1 MKIWWILVQRDLLMA
16 WRRSSDIFSVVMFFV
31 LAVVLFPLGV
41 GPELDTLRKIAP
53 GIIWVAALLA
63 AMLSLDQ
70 LFQSDADDGSLDL
83 LLLAPT
89 PLETIVIA
97 KCCAHWMVTGLPL
110 ILVAPILGILLN
122 LPLSGFAVMI
132 ITLVI
137 STPTISLL
145 GSVGAALTIG
155 ARRGGVLVALLILPL
170 LTPILIMSAN
180 AVDLA
185 LVGLNYTPLIA
196 LLGAFFLICLVV
208 CPFVAAAALR
218 LAAE

>member
-83 LLLAPT
+83 LLLAPI

-122 LPLSGFAVMI
+122 LPLSGFAVMM
-132 ITLVI
+132 ITLII

-185 LVGLNYTPLIA
+185 LMGLNYTPLIA
-196 LLGAFFLICLVV
+196 LLGAFFLICLVI

>member
-1 MKIWWILVQRDLLMA
+1 MRIWWAIVRRDLSIA
-16 WRRSSDIFSVVMFFV
+16 WHRLSDVFSVVMFFV

-41 GPELDTLRKIAP
+41 GPGLETLRQIAP

-70 LFQSDADDGSLDL
+70 VFQVDADDGSLDL
-83 LLLAPT
+83 LILAPI
-89 PLETIVIA
+89 PLETIVVA
-97 KCCAHWMVTGLPL
+97 KCLAHWMVTGLPL
-110 ILVAPILGILLN
+110 ILAAPILGVLLN
-122 LPLSGFAVMI
+122 LPYHGLAVMI
-132 ITLVI
+132 ITLFVA
-137 STPTISLL
+137 TPTISLL

-185 LVGLNYTPLIA
+185 LVGLNYGPLI
-196 LLGAFFLICLVV
+196 LLLVAFFLICLVI
-208 CPFVAAAALR
+208 CPVVGAAALR
-218 LAAE
+218 LAVE

>member
-1 MKIWWILVQRDLLMA
+1 MQRDLLMA

-83 LLLAPT
+83 LLLAPI

-122 LPLSGFAVMI
+122 LPLSGFAVMMV
-132 ITLVI
+132 TLII

-196 LLGAFFLICLVV
+196 LLGALFLICLVI

>member
-70 LFQSDADDGSLDL
+70 LFQSDADEGSRDL
-83 LLLAPT
+83 LLLAPI

-122 LPLSGFAVMI
+122 LPLSGFVVMI

-196 LLGAFFLICLVV
+196 LLGALFLICLVV

>member
-83 LLLAPT
+83 LLLAPI

-122 LPLSGFAVMI
+122 LPLSGFAVMM
-132 ITLVI
+132 ITLII

-196 LLGAFFLICLVV
+196 LLGALFLICLVI

>member
-83 LLLAPT
+83 LLLAPI

-122 LPLSGFAVMI
+122 LPLSGFAVMMV
-132 ITLVI
+132 TLVI

-196 LLGAFFLICLVV
+196 LLGAFFLICLVI

>member
-1 MKIWWILVQRDLLMA
+1 MIA
-16 WRRSSDIFSVVMFFV
+16 GRRLSDAVAVVMFFV

-41 GPELDTLRKIAP
+41 GPELEILQRIAP

-83 LLLAPT
+83 LVLAPI
-89 PLETIVIA
+89 PLETIVLA

-110 ILVAPILGILLN
+110 ILAAPILGFLLN
-122 LPLSGFAVMI
+122 LPATGHFVML
-132 ITLVI
+132 ITLIVA
-137 STPTISLL
+137 TPTISLL
-145 GSVGAALTIG
+145 GSVGAALTVG

-170 LTPILIMSAN
+170 LTPILIMSAS

-185 LVGLNYTPLIA
+185 LAGLNYVPLV
-196 LLGAFFLICLVV
+196 LL
-208 CPFVAAAALR
+208 
-218 LAAE
+218 

>member
-83 LLLAPT
+83 LVLAPI

-110 ILVAPILGILLN
+110 ILVTPILGILLN
-122 LPLSGFAVMI
+122 LPLSGFAVMMV
-132 ITLVI
+132 TLII

>member
-1 MKIWWILVQRDLLMA
+1 MRIWWILLQRDLLMA
-16 WRRSSDIFSVVMFFV
+16 WRRSSDIFSVVFFFI

-83 LLLAPT
+83 LLLAPI
-89 PLETIVIA
+89 PLETIVVA

-122 LPLSGFAVMI
+122 LPLSGLAVMM

>member
-1 MKIWWILVQRDLLMA
+1 MHRDLLTA
-16 WRRSSDIFSVVMFFV
+16 WRRLSDVVSVVMFFI

-83 LLLAPT
+83 LLLAPI

-122 LPLSGFAVMI
+122 LPLSGFVVMI

-196 LLGAFFLICLVV
+196 LLGALFLICLVV
-208 CPFVAAAALR
+208 CPFVAAVALR

>member
-1 MKIWWILVQRDLLMA
+1 MQRDLLMA

-83 LLLAPT
+83 LLLAPI

-122 LPLSGFAVMI
+122 LPLSGFVVMI

-185 LVGLNYTPLIA
+185 LVGLNYAPLIA

>member
-1 MKIWWILVQRDLLMA
+1 MRAWWILVQRDLLMA
-16 WRRSSDIFSVVMFFV
+16 WRRSSDIFSVVMFFI

-83 LLLAPT
+83 LLLAPI

-122 LPLSGFAVMI
+122 LPLSGLAVMI
-132 ITLVI
+132 LTLVI

-196 LLGAFFLICLVV
+196 LLGAFFLICLVI

>member
-1 MKIWWILVQRDLLMA
+1 MRIWWILVQRDLLMA
-16 WRRSSDIFSVVMFFV
+16 WRRLSDIFSVLMFFV

-41 GPELDTLRKIAP
+41 GPELDTLRRIAP

-83 LLLAPT
+83 LLLAPI

-122 LPLSGFAVMI
+122 LPLSGLAVMI
-132 ITLVI
+132 ITLFI
-137 STPTISLL
+137 STPAISLL

-155 ARRGGVLVALLILPL
+155 ARRGGALVALLILPL

-185 LVGLNYTPLIA
+185 LVGLNYTPLIL
-196 LLGAFFLICLVV
+196 LLGAFFLICLVI
-208 CPFVAAAALR
+208 CPLVAAAALR
-218 LAAE
+218 LAVE

>member
-83 LLLAPT
+83 LLLAPI

-208 CPFVAAAALR
+208 SPFVAAAALR

>member
-1 MKIWWILVQRDLLMA
+1 MKAWWAIVRRDLMIA
-16 WRRSSDIFSVVMFFV
+16 GRRLSDAVAVVMFFV

-41 GPELDTLRKIAP
+41 GPELEILQRIAP

-83 LLLAPT
+83 LVLAPI
-89 PLETIVIA
+89 PLETIVLA

-110 ILVAPILGILLN
+110 ILAAPILGFLLN
-122 LPLSGFAVMI
+122 LPATGHFVML
-132 ITLVI
+132 ITLIVA
-137 STPTISLL
+137 TPTISLL
-145 GSVGAALTIG
+145 GSVGAALTVG

-170 LTPILIMSAN
+170 LTPILIMSAS

-185 LVGLNYTPLIA
+185 LAGLNYVPLV
-196 LLGAFFLICLVV
+196 LLLLAFFLVSVV
-208 CPFVAAAALR
+208 LCPLASAAALR
-218 LAAE
+218 LAVE

>member
-83 LLLAPT
+83 LLLAPI

-110 ILVAPILGILLN
+110 ILVAPILGIMLN

-196 LLGAFFLICLVV
+196 LLGALFLICLVV
-208 CPFVAAAALR
+208 CPFVAAVALR

>member
-16 WRRSSDIFSVVMFFV
+16 WRRSSDIFSVVMFFI

-83 LLLAPT
+83 LLLAPI

-122 LPLSGFAVMI
+122 LPLSGLAVMI
-132 ITLVI
+132 LTLVI

-196 LLGAFFLICLVV
+196 LLGALFLICLVI

>member
-83 LLLAPT
+83 LLLAPI

-122 LPLSGFAVMI
+122 LPLSGFVVMI

-196 LLGAFFLICLVV
+196 LLGALFLICLVI

>member
-1 MKIWWILVQRDLLMA
+1 MQRDLLMA

-83 LLLAPT
+83 LLLAPI

-97 KCCAHWMVTGLPL
+97 KCCAHWMGTGLPL

-122 LPLSGFAVMI
+122 LPLSGFVVMI

-196 LLGAFFLICLVV
+196 LLGALFLICLVV
-208 CPFVAAAALR
+208 CPFVAAVALR

>member
-1 MKIWWILVQRDLLMA
+1 VQRDLLMA
-16 WRRSSDIFSVVMFFV
+16 WRSSSDIFSVVMFFV

-41 GPELDTLRKIAP
+41 GPEVDTLRKIAP

-83 LLLAPT
+83 LLVAPI

-110 ILVAPILGILLN
+110 IMVAPILGILLN

-180 AVDLA
+180 AIDLA

-196 LLGAFFLICLVV
+196 LLGAFFLICLVI

>member
-83 LLLAPT
+83 LVLAPI

>member
-1 MKIWWILVQRDLLMA
+1 MKAWWAVVRRDLMIA
-16 WRRSSDIFSVVMFFV
+16 GRRLSDAVAVVMFFV

-41 GPELDTLRKIAP
+41 GPELEILQRIAP

-83 LLLAPT
+83 LVLAPI
-89 PLETIVIA
+89 PLETIVLA

-110 ILVAPILGILLN
+110 ILVAPILGFLLN
-122 LPLSGFAVMI
+122 LPATGHFVML
-132 ITLVI
+132 ITLIVA
-137 STPTISLL
+137 TPTISLL
-145 GSVGAALTIG
+145 GSVGAALTVG

-170 LTPILIMSAN
+170 LTPILIMSAS

-185 LVGLNYTPLIA
+185 LAGLNYVPLV
-196 LLGAFFLICLVV
+196 LLLLAFFLVSVV
-208 CPFVAAAALR
+208 LCPLASAAALR
-218 LAAE
+218 LAVE

>member
-83 LLLAPT
+83 LLLAPI

-122 LPLSGFAVMI
+122 LPLSGFAVMMV
-132 ITLVI
+132 TLII

-196 LLGAFFLICLVV
+196 LLGALFLICLVI

>member
-83 LLLAPT
+83 LLLAPI

-218 LAAE
+218 LAEE

>member
-1 MKIWWILVQRDLLMA
+1 MRIWWILVQRDLLMA
-16 WRRSSDIFSVVMFFV
+16 GRRSSDIFSVVMFFI

-83 LLLAPT
+83 LLLAPI

-122 LPLSGFAVMI
+122 LPLSGLAVMI
-132 ITLVI
+132 LTLVI

>member
-83 LLLAPT
+83 LLLAPI

-122 LPLSGFAVMI
+122 LPLSGFVVMI

>member
-1 MKIWWILVQRDLLMA
+1 MRIWWILVQRDLLMA
-16 WRRSSDIFSVVMFFV
+16 GRRSSDIFSVVMFFV

-83 LLLAPT
+83 LLLAPI

-122 LPLSGFAVMI
+122 LPLSGLAVMM

-196 LLGAFFLICLVV
+196 LLGAFFLICLVI

>member
-83 LLLAPT
+83 LLLAPI

-122 LPLSGFAVMI
+122 LPLSGFAVMML
-132 ITLVI
+132 TLII

-196 LLGAFFLICLVV
+196 LLGAFFLICLVI

>member
-1 MKIWWILVQRDLLMA
+1 MQRDLLMA

-83 LLLAPT
+83 LLLAPI

>member
-1 MKIWWILVQRDLLMA
+1 MRIWWILVQRDLLMA
-16 WRRSSDIFSVVMFFV
+16 GRRSSDIFSVVMFFV

-83 LLLAPT
+83 LLLAPI

-122 LPLSGFAVMI
+122 LPLSGLAVMI

-196 LLGAFFLICLVV
+196 LLGAFFLICLVI

>member
-1 MKIWWILVQRDLLMA
+1 MRAWSILVQRDLLMA
-16 WRRSSDIFSVVMFFV
+16 WRRSSDIFSVVMFFI

-83 LLLAPT
+83 LLLAPI

-122 LPLSGFAVMI
+122 LPLSGLAVMI

-196 LLGAFFLICLVV
+196 LLGALFLICLVI

>member
-41 GPELDTLRKIAP
+41 GPELDTLRKMAP

-83 LLLAPT
+83 LLLAPI

>member
-83 LLLAPT
+83 LLLAPI

-122 LPLSGFAVMI
+122 LPLSGFVVMI

-196 LLGAFFLICLVV
+196 LLGALFLICLVV
-208 CPFVAAAALR
+208 CPFVAAVALR